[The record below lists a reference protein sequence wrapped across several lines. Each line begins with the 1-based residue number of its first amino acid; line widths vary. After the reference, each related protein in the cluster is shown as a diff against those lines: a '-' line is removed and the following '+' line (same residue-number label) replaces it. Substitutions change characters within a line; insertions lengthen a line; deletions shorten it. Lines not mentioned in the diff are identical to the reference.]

1 MEVDNEV
8 TELPLVN
15 EMNSHLIKRSLS
27 KNFNEE
33 EDTMLVSSYLNVS
46 KDPISKRDKK
56 KVYFGKEYGNT
67 ITRTGHSSPIV
78 IGHH

>member
-56 KVYFGKEYGNT
+56 RCILEKSME
-67 ITRTGHSSPIV
+67 IL
-78 IGHH
+78 